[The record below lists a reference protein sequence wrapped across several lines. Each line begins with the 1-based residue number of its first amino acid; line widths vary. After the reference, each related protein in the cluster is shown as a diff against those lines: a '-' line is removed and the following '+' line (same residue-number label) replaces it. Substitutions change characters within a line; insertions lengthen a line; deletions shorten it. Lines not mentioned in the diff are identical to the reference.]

1 MDWEEVEEY
10 LKTCESAYTEIGS
23 VGLFALA
30 FTITPLRNRFNSG
43 ERTQELYDEIMETD
57 L

>member
-1 MDWEEVEEY
+1 LNWDEAEKC

-23 VGLFALA
+23 AGMWALR
-30 FTITPLRNRFNSG
+30 FSIMPLRDRFNKG
-43 ERTQELYDEIMETD
+43 ERTQELYNEIMEIK